1 MQQETTTP
9 EEALNGTVEHVT
21 FHNESNGFCVLRVK
35 AKNHRDQVT
44 VIGSAPSVTIGEAIE
59 CSGSWITDKNYGLQ
73 FKASLLNVVAPTTKE
88 GVEKYLASGMV
99 KGIGPHFAKKLIQ
112 AFGADVFD
120 VIENDP
126 QRLQSLE
133 GIGKQRTTQIT
144 EAWDSQ
150 KVVRD
155 IMVFLQSHG
164 VGTARAVRIYKA
176 YGDNAID
183 KVKEDPYRLALDIY
197 GLGFKTADTLAQT
210 LGIAK
215 DAPIRARA
223 GVRHALQVLCTNGS
237 CAASVD
243 KLLKHSMKLLELDRP
258 VLQAAIEHELKHENL
273 IAETID
279 EVDSIYLPSLYQAEV
294 EVAQQLID
302 LLHEKLPWQDIDAKR
317 IIPEIEQ
324 KTKLILSDSQRLAL
338 ETIIDHKVSIIT
350 GGPGVGKTTTVNTLI
365 KMLQSKRMGVKLCAP
380 TGRAA
385 KRMQETTG
393 ITAKTIHRLLEFDPI
408 TNGFKHNQD
417 NPLALDVLIVDE
429 TSMLDITLMNHLLK
443 AIPYNAALIL
453 VGDVDQLPSV
463 GPGQVLADLIAS
475 DVIPTVRLT
484 EIFRQAKDSHI
495 ILNSHRINQGLIPE
509 NSDGES
515 DFYVVYENTPEAIHD
530 KLVQLVSERIPNKF
544 GCSAVDNIQVLT
556 PMNRGGLGTKAL
568 NATLQSVLNGD
579 SEPKIQRFGTT
590 FSPGDKVIQMVNNYD
605 KEVFNGDI
613 GLIDRIDKEQ
623 GLVWIAFDN
632 RSIEYELSELDELQL
647 AYATSIHKS
656 QGSEYPI
663 VVLPLA
669 MQHFTL
675 LARNLIYTGVT
686 RGKKMVIVI
695 AEKKALALAVKRTD
709 SVKRLTYLADRLQ
722 QHVVDLA
729 TQNQ

>member
-1 MQQETTTP
+1 MQQETTIP
-9 EEALNGTVEHVT
+9 DEKLSGTVEHVT
-21 FHNESNGFCVLRVK
+21 FHNESNGFCILRVN
-35 AKNHRDQVT
+35 AKSHRDQIT
-44 VIGSAPSVTIGEAIE
+44 VVGSAPSVTVGEAIE
-59 CSGSWITDKNYGLQ
+59 CSGGWVIDKNYGLQ
-73 FKASLLNVVAPTTKE
+73 FKASLLNVVAPTTKD

-99 KGIGPHFAKKLIQ
+99 KGIGPHFANQLIQ

-126 QRLQSLE
+126 IRLQSLE
-133 GIGKQRTTQIT
+133 GIGKKRALQIID
-144 EAWDSQ
+144 AWDSQ

-176 YGDNAID
+176 YGDQAIE
-183 KVKEDPYRLALDIY
+183 KVTADPYQLALDIY
-197 GLGFKTADTLAQT
+197 GLGFKTADTIAQT

-223 GVRHALQVLCTNGS
+223 GVRHALQELCKNGS
-237 CAASVD
+237 CAANLE
-243 KLLKHSMKLLELDRP
+243 KLLTHSMKLLGLNQSILE
-258 VLQAAIEHELKHENL
+258 AAIDHEIKCENL
-273 IAETID
+273 IVEMIGEPQTAC
-279 EVDSIYLPSLYQAEV
+279 VYLPSLYQAE
-294 EVAQQLID
+294 EGVAKQLLT
-302 LLHEKLPWQDIDAKR
+302 LLAAQPPWENIDAKK
-317 IIPEIEQ
+317 ILPGIEQ
-324 KTKLILSDSQRLAL
+324 KTKLTLSDSQRLAL
-338 ETIIDHKVSIIT
+338 ETIINHKVSIIT

-393 ITAKTIHRLLEFDPI
+393 LTAKTIHRLLEFDP
-408 TNGFKHNQD
+408 TTSGFKHDQD

-429 TSMLDITLMNHLLK
+429 TSMLDINLMNHLLK
-443 AIPYNAALIL
+443 AIPTNAALIL

-475 DVIPTVRLT
+475 EVIPTVRLT
-484 EIFRQAKDSHI
+484 EIFRQAEDSYI
-495 ILNSHRINQGLIPE
+495 ILNSHRINEGVVPE
-509 NSDGES
+509 NAGGES

-544 GCSAVDNIQVLT
+544 ACKPIDNIQVLT

-568 NATLQSVLNGD
+568 NATLQSVLNGE

-613 GLIDRIDKEQ
+613 GLIDRIDKAQ
-623 GLVWIAFDN
+623 GIVWITYDN
-632 RSIEYELSELDELQL
+632 RSIEYELSELDEVQL

-663 VVLPLA
+663 VVIPLA

-686 RGKKMVIVI
+686 RGKQMVIVI

-709 SVKRLTYLADRLQ
+709 NLKRLTYLAQRLQ
-722 QHVVDLA
+722 QHVA
-729 TQNQ
+729 E